1 MSLVT
6 ETESFGPAAFAGGS
20 HATPGDYIELLKPR
34 VMSLVIFT
42 ALAGMAVAPGHI
54 DLVTGF
60 TSLLAIA
67 VGAGASGAL
76 NMAYDADID
85 AIMTRTAKRPIPENR
100 VSRGEATGFGVVLS
114 VFSVILLGLASNAL
128 SAALL
133 AGTILFYAVVYTIWL
148 KRWTPQ
154 NIVIGGAA
162 GALPPMI
169 GYAAVTGSVTLD
181 SLLLFGIIFLWTP
194 PHFWALAL
202 VKSDE
207 YARVGIPMMPNVKG
221 PDRTRT
227 EILAYSVVLVPV
239 TLAPWATEAAGAAY
253 GIVALVTGA
262 LMLGLAVRVY
272 RRRTGPAAD
281 KAAMQL
287 FGYSILYLMVLF
299 AMLLAEHSLA
309 LAERFHW

>member
-6 ETESFGPAAFAGGS
+6 ETESFGPATFAGGS
-20 HATPGDYIELLKPR
+20 HAMPGDYIELLKPR

-42 ALAGMAVAPGHI
+42 ALAGMAVAPGHV

-133 AGTILFYAVVYTIWL
+133 AGTILFYAVVYTVWL

-169 GYAAVTGSVTLD
+169 GQAAVTGAVHVDTIV
-181 SLLLFGIIFLWTP
+181 LFAIIFIWTP

-239 TLAPWATEAAGAAY
+239 TLAPWATGAAGTAY
-253 GIVALVTGA
+253 GILALVTGA
-262 LMLGLAVRVY
+262 LMLALAVRVY
-272 RRRTGPAAD
+272 RRRTGTAAD

>member
-6 ETESFGPAAFAGGS
+6 HTESLGSPAFAVGS
-20 HATPGDYIELLKPR
+20 AATPADYLELLKPR

-42 ALAGMAVAPGHI
+42 ALAGMAVAPGHV
-54 DLVTGF
+54 DLVTGVV
-60 TSLLAIA
+60 SLVAIA
-67 VGAGASGAL
+67 IGAGGSGAL
-76 NMAYDADID
+76 NMAYDADVD
-85 AIMTRTAKRPIPENR
+85 ALMTRTAKRPIPENR
-100 VSRGEATGFGVVLS
+100 VSREEATGFGIVLS
-114 VFSVILLGLASNAL
+114 VFSVMLLGLASNAL

-133 AGTILFYAVVYTIWL
+133 AGTILFYVVVYTMWL

-169 GYAAVTGSVTLD
+169 GYAVVSGSVTLD
-181 SLLLFGIIFLWTP
+181 SVILFAIIFLWTP

-202 VKSDE
+202 VKCDE

-227 EILAYSVVLVPV
+227 EILVYTLILVPV
-239 TLAPWATEAAGAAY
+239 TLAPWATGAASAAY
-253 GIVALVTGA
+253 GVVALVSGA
-262 LMLGLAVRVY
+262 PMLALATRVY
-272 RRRTGPAAD
+272 RRRTGPGAD

-287 FGYSILYLMVLF
+287 FGYSILYLMLLF
-299 AMLLAEHSLA
+299 ATLLAEHSLA
-309 LAERFHW
+309 LAERFRW